1 MTLYTA
7 DPGSKACW
15 ESSSCKKSI
24 GAHRDCLLARLY
36 VCVCVYSVLMC
47 TLVFLGLQTHRQ
59 PVLANGLYGK
69 TFKKETIRNTL

>member
-1 MTLYTA
+1 MTLSTA

-36 VCVCVYSVLMC
+36 VCVCLCVQCADVHFG
-47 TLVFLGLQTHRQ
+47 VFRVTDPQTARVGQ
-59 PVLANGLYGK
+59 W
-69 TFKKETIRNTL
+69 IIW